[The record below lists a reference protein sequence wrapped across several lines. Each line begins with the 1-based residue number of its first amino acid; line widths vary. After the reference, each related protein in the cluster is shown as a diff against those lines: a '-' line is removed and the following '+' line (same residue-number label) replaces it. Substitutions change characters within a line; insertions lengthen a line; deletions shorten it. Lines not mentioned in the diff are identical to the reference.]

1 MPEDKKENP
10 LIFDIPGKGK
20 ITIYSNCDE
29 WYLSPKDDYANK
41 ERTYLNNE
49 WFHEKLKDNL
59 LGICRFASIFKH
71 ECDFR
76 LGNIL
81 IKKYTMENIDCVG
94 NCGFDTDVYYMEVF
108 AQIATGCEELHWW

>member
-59 LGICRFASIFKH
+59 LGICRFASIFKY

-81 IKKYTMENIDCVG
+81 INKYIAENIDCVG
-94 NCGFDTDVYYMEVF
+94 DCGFDTHVYYMEVF

>member
-1 MPEDKKENP
+1 MPKDKKENP

-59 LGICRFASIFKH
+59 KGICEFACLFDH

-76 LGNIL
+76 LGKIL
-81 IKKYTMENIDCVG
+81 IALYHMANIDFVG
-94 NCGFDTDVYYMEVF
+94 NGNMDMDIYALEVF
-108 AQIATGCEELHWW
+108 AQDATKCDELHWW